1 MEIYFPPFYNIR
13 EMKQIKN
20 LAYIHDLGGTKTMN
34 GEVIKSHLLYRS
46 AHLAEID
53 EKAVDRLADELNI
66 KHIVDLR
73 TDEELNYRP
82 EDFVSRRIEYHHV
95 PLLDEEINPVVTKE
109 NRVQVLNDL
118 IAGEGGMIGH
128 ILSLY
133 GKVVTSD
140 MSIAGYKEIFRLLL
154 ECDPNDGFLFHCT
167 QGKDRTGIT
176 IMLILTAL
184 GVSRDRI
191 TNIYLSFNNRA
202 RLKRTAYFLGMNIV
216 FSLKQAIALNNTL
229 IARKIYINKAYDT
242 INQFYG
248 GVEKY
253 IRDIIGLSDSDIQKL
268 KNKFLTA

>member
-1 MEIYFPPFYNIR
+1 
-13 EMKQIKN
+13 MKQIKN
-20 LAYIHDLGGTKTMN
+20 LAYIHDLGGTKTIN
-34 GEVIKSHLLYRS
+34 GERIKPHLLYRS
-46 AHLAEID
+46 AYLSEID
-53 EKAVDRLADELNI
+53 EKAVDYLYDELNV
-66 KHIVDLR
+66 KHVVDLR
-73 TDEELNYRP
+73 TDEEVNHRP
-82 EDFVSRRIEYHHV
+82 EDIVTRRIAYHHI
-95 PLLDEEINPVVTKE
+95 PLLNQEINPVVTRE
-109 NRVQVLNDL
+109 NRVDVLNEL
-118 IAGEGGMIGH
+118 IAGEGGMLGH

-133 GKVVTSD
+133 GKTVTSD
-140 MSIAGYKEIFRLLL
+140 MSIAGYKEIFKLLL
-154 ECDPNDGFLFHCT
+154 ECDENDGFLFHCT

-242 INQFYG
+242 LDQFYG

-253 IRDIIGLSDSDIQKL
+253 IRNIIGLSDSDIQKL
-268 KNKFLTA
+268 KNKFLTV